1 VAPLR
6 IESCTATVTGVRQT
20 PNARKDH
27 MRAKIVT
34 QPELDLNPPSLKIT
48 QEFYAKYDRISHLL
62 DENPAILDLVHGDI
76 ASLAELMEGEGR
88 SHYASDTVLRL
99 CVCQVIEG
107 LSLRETIVRVDTCG
121 ALRRFIRVDGGSM
134 MDYSTFCRLRNAI
147 TPETW
152 QKINQ
157 TLAQYAVAQEA
168 ISWEN
173 LRLDTTAVE
182 TNIHWPT
189 DSSLLV
195 DVFEVVKR
203 DLDHA
208 RELGVEFLEG
218 RRFHD
223 NGVRKLG
230 LRIIRKGGRRGAS
243 AKELKPLYK
252 RLIRQ
257 IEEILSVAGFV
268 AACLRS
274 PSDSSGVR
282 DEELAARL
290 LDFQALGTQV
300 ISQARRRVIYGESV
314 PNDEKLFSVF
324 EPHTELLKRGK
335 AGKPI
340 EFGHMIQI
348 QQVKEKFI
356 TDYGVYAKKPVEP
369 ELLTIALDS
378 HRSLFGVNPTC
389 LAADKGY
396 FEQGTVDALEE
407 QIETVSIAKKGK
419 RTPAQTARE
428 HDPVFRHAQRFRA
441 GVEGTISYLKRVLG
455 LSRCF
460 SKGWT
465 HYQSAIG
472 TSIFTHNLLIL
483 TRC

>member
-1 VAPLR
+1 
-6 IESCTATVTGVRQT
+6 
-20 PNARKDH
+20 
-27 MRAKIVT
+27 MRNRIVT

-48 QEFYAKYDRISHLL
+48 QEFYAKYDRISRLL
-62 DENPAILDLVHGDI
+62 DENPTILDLVHGDL
-76 ASLAELMEGEGR
+76 ASLAERMEGEGR
-88 SHYASDTVLRL
+88 ARYASDTVLRL
-99 CVCQVIEG
+99 CVCQVVEG
-107 LSLRETIVRVDTCG
+107 LSLRETTIRVDTCG

-168 ISWEN
+168 ISAES

-203 DLDHA
+203 DLDKA
-208 RELGVEFLEG
+208 RELGVELLEG

-257 IEEILSVAGFV
+257 VEEILSVAGPV

-274 PSDSSGVR
+274 PIDSSGVR
-282 DEELAARL
+282 DEELAARIAE
-290 LDFQALGTQV
+290 FQALGAQV
-300 ISQARRRVIYGESV
+300 ISQARRRVIHGESV

-324 EPHTELLKRGK
+324 ETPHGAT
-335 AGKPI
+335 
-340 EFGHMIQI
+340 
-348 QQVKEKFI
+348 
-356 TDYGVYAKKPVEP
+356 
-369 ELLTIALDS
+369 
-378 HRSLFGVNPTC
+378 
-389 LAADKGY
+389 
-396 FEQGTVDALEE
+396 
-407 QIETVSIAKKGK
+407 
-419 RTPAQTARE
+419 
-428 HDPVFRHAQRFRA
+428 
-441 GVEGTISYLKRVLG
+441 
-455 LSRCF
+455 
-460 SKGWT
+460 
-465 HYQSAIG
+465 
-472 TSIFTHNLLIL
+472 
-483 TRC
+483 

>member
-1 VAPLR
+1 
-6 IESCTATVTGVRQT
+6 
-20 PNARKDH
+20 
-27 MRAKIVT
+27 MRARIVT
-34 QPELDLNPPSLKIT
+34 QPELDLNPPRLKIT
-48 QEFYAKYDRISHLL
+48 QEFHAQYDRISQLL
-62 DENPAILDLVHGDI
+62 DENPAILDLVHGDL
-76 ASLAELMEGEGR
+76 ASLAELVEGEGR
-88 SHYASDTVLRL
+88 SRYASDTVLRL

-168 ISWEN
+168 ISSEG

-203 DLDHA
+203 DLDKA

-282 DEELAARL
+282 HEELAARL
-290 LDFQALGTQV
+290 AEFQALGTQV
-300 ISQARRRVIYGESV
+300 ISQARRRVIHGESV

-356 TDYGVYAKKPVEP
+356 TDYGVYERKPVEP
-369 ELLTIALDS
+369 KLLATALVS

-389 LAADKGY
+389 LTADKGY
-396 FEQGTVDALEE
+396 FERETVDALE
-407 QIETVSIAKKGK
+407 QKIEMVSIAKKGK

-428 HDPVFRHAQRFRA
+428 HDPAFRHAQRFRA

>member
-1 VAPLR
+1 
-6 IESCTATVTGVRQT
+6 
-20 PNARKDH
+20 
-27 MRAKIVT
+27 MRAKIVA
-34 QPELDLNPPSLKIT
+34 QPELNLNPPSLKIT

-62 DENPAILDLVHGDI
+62 DENPGVLDLVHGDLEP
-76 ASLAELMEGEGR
+76 LAKMEGAGCSR
-88 SHYASDTVLRL
+88 YASDTVLRL

-107 LSLRETIVRVDTCG
+107 LSLRETTVRVDTCG
-121 ALRRFIRVDGGSM
+121 ALRRFVRIDGGSM

-157 TLAQYAVAQEA
+157 TLAQYAVTQEA
-168 ISWEN
+168 ISAES

-203 DLDHA
+203 DLDKA
-208 RELGVEFLEG
+208 RKLGVELLEG
-218 RRFHD
+218 RRFHV
-223 NGVRKLG
+223 NGVRKID
-230 LRIIRKGGRRGAS
+230 LRIVRKSGRRGA
-243 AKELKPLYK
+243 APKDLKPLYK

-257 IEEILSVAGFV
+257 VEDILSFAGSVAKY
-268 AACLRS
+268 LRN
-274 PSDSSGVR
+274 PASSGLH

-290 LDFQALGTQV
+290 IEFQVLGAQV
-300 ISQARRRVIYGESV
+300 VSQARRRVIEGESV

-335 AGKPI
+335 AGKPV

-348 QQVKEKFI
+348 QQVEEKFI
-356 TDYGVYAKKPVEP
+356 TDYGVFDQKPVEP
-369 ELLTIALDS
+369 QLLETALDS
-378 HRSLFGVNPTC
+378 HRTLFGVDPTR

-396 FEQGTVDALEE
+396 FEQNVVTELEKR
-407 QIETVSIAKKGK
+407 IATVSIAKKGK
-419 RTPAQTARE
+419 RTAEQLERE

-441 GVEGTISYLKRVLG
+441 GVEGTISFLKRVLG

-460 SKGWT
+460 TKGWAHFQAT
-465 HYQSAIG
+465 VGA
-472 TSIFTHNLLIL
+472 SIFTHNLLIL
-483 TRC
+483 ARY

>member
-1 VAPLR
+1 
-6 IESCTATVTGVRQT
+6 
-20 PNARKDH
+20 
-27 MRAKIVT
+27 MRNKIVT

-48 QEFYAKYDRISHLL
+48 QEFYAKYDRISRLL
-62 DENPAILDLVHGDI
+62 DENPTILDLVHGDL
-76 ASLAELMEGEGR
+76 ASLAERMEGEGR
-88 SHYASDTVLRL
+88 ARYASDTVLRL
-99 CVCQVIEG
+99 CVCQVVEG
-107 LSLRETIVRVDTCG
+107 LSLRETTIRVDTCG
-121 ALRRFIRVDGGSM
+121 ALRRFVRVDGGSM

-168 ISWEN
+168 ISAES

-203 DLDHA
+203 DLDKA
-208 RELGVEFLEG
+208 RELGVELLEG

-223 NGVRKLG
+223 NGVRQLG

-257 IEEILSVAGFV
+257 VEEILSVAGSV

-274 PSDSSGVR
+274 PIDSSGVR
-282 DEELAARL
+282 DEELAARIAE
-290 LDFQALGTQV
+290 FQALGAQV
-300 ISQARRRVIYGESV
+300 ISQARRRVIHGESV

-324 EPHTELLKRGK
+324 EPHTELLTRGK

-356 TDYGVYAKKPVEP
+356 TDYGVYEKKPVEP
-369 ELLTIALDS
+369 ELLATALVS
-378 HRSLFGVNPTC
+378 HRSLFGVNPSC
-389 LAADKGY
+389 LTADKGY
-396 FEQGTVDALEE
+396 FERETVNALEQ

-428 HDPVFRHAQRFRA
+428 HDPIFRHAQRFRA

-460 SKGWT
+460 TKGWT
-465 HYQSAIG
+465 HYQSTIG
-472 TSIFTHNLLIL
+472 ASIFGHNLLIL
-483 TRC
+483 ARC

>member
-1 VAPLR
+1 
-6 IESCTATVTGVRQT
+6 
-20 PNARKDH
+20 
-27 MRAKIVT
+27 MRAKMIA
-34 QPELDLNPPSLKIT
+34 QSELDFDPPSLKIT
-48 QEFYAKYDRISHLL
+48 RDFWAKYDRISQLL
-62 DENPAILDLVHGDI
+62 DENPAILDLVHDDL
-76 ASLAELMEGEGR
+76 ASLAERMEGEGR
-88 SHYASDTVLRL
+88 ARYASDTVLRL
-99 CVCQVIEG
+99 CVCQVVEG

-168 ISWEN
+168 ISSES

-195 DVFEVVKR
+195 DVFTVVKR
-203 DLDHA
+203 DLDKA
-208 RELGVEFLEG
+208 RELGVALLEG

-223 NGVRKLG
+223 TRVRKLG
-230 LRIIRKGGRRGAS
+230 LRIIRKSGRRGVA

-257 IEEILSVAGFV
+257 IEEILSVAGSV
-268 AACLRS
+268 ATCLRK
-274 PSDSSGVR
+274 PGTSSGCR

-290 LDFQALGTQV
+290 TEFQALGAQV
-300 ISQARRRVIYGESV
+300 VSQARRRVIEGEPV
-314 PNDEKLFSVF
+314 ANDEKLFSVF

-356 TDYGVYAKKPVEP
+356 TDYGVYEKKPVEP
-369 ELLTIALDS
+369 KLLATALDS
-378 HRSLFGVNPTC
+378 HRSLFGVGPSC
-389 LAADKGY
+389 LTADKGY
-396 FEQGTVDALEE
+396 FERDIVDALEQ
-407 QIETVSIAKKGK
+407 QIEMVSIAKKGK
-419 RTPAQTARE
+419 RTPTQTAHE

-455 LSRCF
+455 LARCF
-460 SKGWT
+460 AKGWT
-465 HYQSAIG
+465 HYQSTIG
-472 TSIFTHNLLIL
+472 ASIFTHNLLIL
-483 TRC
+483 ARC

>member
-1 VAPLR
+1 MRNRIVAQR
-6 IESCTATVTGVRQT
+6 
-20 PNARKDH
+20 
-27 MRAKIVT
+27 
-34 QPELDLNPPSLKIT
+34 ELDLNPPTLKIT
-48 QEFYAKYDRISHLL
+48 QAFYAKYDRISQLL
-62 DENPAILDLVHGDI
+62 DENPAILDLVHGDLEP
-76 ASLAELMEGEGR
+76 LAELMEGEGR
-88 SHYASDTVLRL
+88 SRYASDTVLRL
-99 CVCQVIEG
+99 CLCQIVEG
-107 LSLRETIVRVDTCG
+107 LSLRETTIRVDTCG

-147 TPETW
+147 APETW
-152 QKINQ
+152 QQINQ
-157 TLAQYAVAQEA
+157 TLAEYAVAQEA
-168 ISWEN
+168 ISAES

-203 DLDHA
+203 DLDQA
-208 RELGVEFLEG
+208 RELGMELLEG
-218 RRFHD
+218 RRFHAS
-223 NGVRKLG
+223 GVRKLG
-230 LRIIRKGGRRGAS
+230 LRIIRKSGRRGA
-243 AKELKPLYK
+243 ATKDLKPLSR

-257 IEEILSVAGFV
+257 IEEILSVAGCV
-268 AACLRS
+268 AACLRDTT
-274 PSDSSGVR
+274 PSSGCR

-290 LDFQALGTQV
+290 TEFQALGAQV
-300 ISQARRRVIYGESV
+300 VSQARRRVIEEKSV

-324 EPHTELLKRGK
+324 EPHTELLKRAK

-356 TDYGVYAKKPVEP
+356 TDYGVYEKKPVEP
-369 ELLTIALDS
+369 ELLTTALDS
-378 HRSLFGVNPTC
+378 HQSLFGVVPSC
-389 LAADKGY
+389 LTADKGY
-396 FEQGTVDALEE
+396 FEQGTVDALE
-407 QIETVSIAKKGK
+407 QRVETVSIAKKGK

-460 SKGWT
+460 AKGWT
-465 HYQSAIG
+465 HFQATVG
-472 TSIFTHNLLIL
+472 ASIFTHNLLIL
-483 TRC
+483 ARC

>member
-1 VAPLR
+1 
-6 IESCTATVTGVRQT
+6 
-20 PNARKDH
+20 
-27 MRAKIVT
+27 MRNRIVT

-48 QEFYAKYDRISHLL
+48 QEFYAKYDRISRLL
-62 DENPAILDLVHGDI
+62 DENPAILGLVHGDL
-76 ASLAELMEGEGR
+76 ASMAEMMEEGEGR
-88 SHYASDTVLRL
+88 ARYASDTVLRL
-99 CVCQVIEG
+99 CVCQAVEG
-107 LSLRETIVRVDTCG
+107 LSLRETTIRVDTCG

-152 QKINQ
+152 RKINQ
-157 TLAQYAVAQEA
+157 TLARYAVAEEA
-168 ISWEN
+168 ISAES

-203 DLDHA
+203 DLDRA
-208 RELGVEFLEG
+208 RELGVELLKG

-223 NGVRKLG
+223 HSVRQLG
-230 LRIIRKGGRRGAS
+230 LRIIRKGGRRGAA

-257 IEEILSVAGFV
+257 IEEILSVAGSV
-268 AACLRS
+268 AACLHN
-274 PSDSSGVR
+274 PVACSGVR
-282 DEELAARL
+282 DEALAARL
-290 LDFQALGTQV
+290 TEFQTLGAQV
-300 ISQARRRVIYGESV
+300 ISQARRRVIHEESV

-356 TDYGVYAKKPVEP
+356 TDYGVYEKKPVEP
-369 ELLTIALDS
+369 TLLETALAS
-378 HRSLFGVNPTC
+378 HRALFGVDPIC

-396 FEQGTVDALEE
+396 FEQVTVDALE
-407 QIETVSIAKKGK
+407 QRIETVSIAKKGK
-419 RTPAQTARE
+419 RTQAQLDRE

-460 SKGWT
+460 TKGWT
-465 HYQSAIG
+465 HYQSTIG
-472 TSIFTHNLLIL
+472 ANIFTHNLLIL

>member
-1 VAPLR
+1 
-6 IESCTATVTGVRQT
+6 
-20 PNARKDH
+20 
-27 MRAKIVT
+27 MRAKMIA
-34 QPELDLNPPSLKIT
+34 QSELDFEPPSLKIT
-48 QEFYAKYDRISHLL
+48 QEFYAKYDRISQLL
-62 DENPAILDLVHGDI
+62 DENPAILDLVHADL
-76 ASLAELMEGEGR
+76 ASLAEMLEGEGR
-88 SHYASDTVLRL
+88 ARYASDTVLRL
-99 CVCQVIEG
+99 CVCQIVEG
-107 LSLRETIVRVDTCG
+107 LSLRETTIRVDTCC

-152 QKINQ
+152 QKINR
-157 TLAQYAVAQEA
+157 TLAQYAVAREA
-168 ISWEN
+168 ISAES

-203 DLDHA
+203 DLDKA
-208 RELGVEFLEG
+208 RRLGVELLEG

-257 IEEILSVAGFV
+257 VEEILSVAGSV
-268 AACLRS
+268 AVVLRKART
-274 PSDSSGVR
+274 SSGYR
-282 DEELAARL
+282 DEELAVRL
-290 LDFQALGTQV
+290 TEFQVLGAQV
-300 ISQARRRVIYGESV
+300 LSQARRRVIHEESV

-356 TDYGVYAKKPVEP
+356 TDYGVYEKKPVEP
-369 ELLTIALDS
+369 ELLATALFS

-389 LAADKGY
+389 LTADKGY
-396 FEQGTVDALEE
+396 FERETVDALERK
-407 QIETVSIAKKGK
+407 IEMVSIAKKGK

-428 HDPVFRHAQRFRA
+428 HDPAFRHAQRFRA

-455 LSRCF
+455 LARCLA
-460 SKGWT
+460 KGWT
-465 HYQSAIG
+465 HYQSTIG
-472 TSIFTHNLLIL
+472 ASIFTHNLLIL
-483 TRC
+483 ARC

>member
-1 VAPLR
+1 
-6 IESCTATVTGVRQT
+6 
-20 PNARKDH
+20 
-27 MRAKIVT
+27 MRAKKIA
-34 QPELDLNPPSLKIT
+34 QPDLDFDPPSLKIT
-48 QEFYAKYDRISHLL
+48 QEFFSKYERISHIL
-62 DENPAILDLVHGDI
+62 DENPAILNLVHGDLE
-76 ASLAELMEGEGR
+76 SLAEIVEGER
-88 SHYASDTVLRL
+88 RARYASDTVLRL
-99 CVCQVIEG
+99 CVCQVVEG
-107 LSLRETIVRVDTCG
+107 LSLRETIVRVDTCR
-121 ALRRFIRVDGGSM
+121 ALRRFVRVDGGSM

-157 TLAQYAVAQEA
+157 RLAQYAVAEKA
-168 ISWEN
+168 ISAES

-203 DLDHA
+203 DLDKA
-208 RELGVEFLEG
+208 RELGVEHLEG
-218 RRFHD
+218 RRFHVD
-223 NGVRKLG
+223 SVRKLG
-230 LRIIRKGGRRGAS
+230 LRIIRKGGRRGSGTRA
-243 AKELKPLYK
+243 LKPLYK

-257 IEEILSVAGFV
+257 IEEILSVAGSV
-268 AACLRS
+268 AMCLR
-274 PSDSSGVR
+274 DAAASSECR
-282 DEELAARL
+282 DEELATRL
-290 LDFQALGTQV
+290 TEFRSLGAQV
-300 ISQARRRVIYGESV
+300 ISQARRRVIEGESV

-356 TDYGVYAKKPVEP
+356 TDYGVYELKPVEP
-369 ELLTIALDS
+369 ELLETALKS
-378 HRSLFGVNPTC
+378 HRSLFGVNPAC
-389 LAADKGY
+389 LTADKGY
-396 FEQGTVDALEE
+396 FEKATVDALE
-407 QIETVSIAKKGK
+407 QTIEMVSIAKKGK
-419 RTPAQTARE
+419 RTPAQTERE

-460 SKGWT
+460 AKGWT
-465 HYQSAIG
+465 HYQASIG
-472 TSIFTHNLLIL
+472 ASILTHNLLIL
-483 TRC
+483 ARH

>member
-1 VAPLR
+1 
-6 IESCTATVTGVRQT
+6 
-20 PNARKDH
+20 
-27 MRAKIVT
+27 MRTKIIT
-34 QPELDLNPPSLKIT
+34 QPELDFDASILKIT
-48 QEFYAKYDRISHLL
+48 QDFYAKYDRISHLL
-62 DENPAILDLVHGDI
+62 DENPTILDLVHGDLE
-76 ASLAELMEGEGR
+76 SLAEVSEGEGR
-88 SHYASDTVLRL
+88 SRYASDTVLRL
-99 CVCQVIEG
+99 CVCQVVEG

-121 ALRRFIRVDGGSM
+121 ALRRFVRVDGGSM

-147 TPETW
+147 PPETW
-152 QKINQ
+152 QKINR

-168 ISWEN
+168 ISAES

-203 DLDHA
+203 DLDKA
-208 RELGVEFLEG
+208 RELGVELLAG
-218 RRFHD
+218 RRFHE
-223 NGVRKLG
+223 NRVRQLG
-230 LRIIRKGGRRGAS
+230 LRIIRKGGRRGAA

-257 IEEILSVAGFV
+257 IEEILSVAGSV

-274 PSDSSGVR
+274 PIVSSGVR

-290 LDFQALGTQV
+290 TEFQGLGTQV
-300 ISQARRRVIYGESV
+300 ISQARRRVINEESV

-356 TDYGVYAKKPVEP
+356 TDYGVYEKKPVEP
-369 ELLTIALDS
+369 ELLGAALDS
-378 HRSLFGVNPTC
+378 HRSLFGMNPTC
-389 LAADKGY
+389 LTADKGY
-396 FEQGTVDALEE
+396 FEQGTVDTLEQ
-407 QIETVSIAKKGK
+407 QIKTVSIAKKGK
-419 RTPAQTARE
+419 RTAAQTERE

-460 SKGWT
+460 TKGWT
-465 HYQSAIG
+465 HYQSTIG
-472 TSIFTHNLLIL
+472 ASVFTHNLLIL
-483 TRC
+483 ART